1 MACHMQRAMELLGTT
16 VPDARCERLATSLQK
31 MKNSYAQ
38 HDKRKTDRQV
48 IVLDEVPKR
57 AQEVKRVS
65 NRCRALTLRGKPCTF
80 KAVNG
85 SYCKKHTINKAN
97 IVLGKKINV

>member
-1 MACHMQRAMELLGTT
+1 MTCHMQRAMEILGTR
-16 VPDARCERLATSLQK
+16 VVDDRVRRLAGSLQK

-38 HDKRKTDRQV
+38 HDKRKADRQL

-57 AQEVKRVS
+57 VQEAKRTS
-65 NRCRALTLRGKPCTF
+65 NTCKALTLKGKPCTF

-85 SYCKKHTINKAN
+85 CYCKKHTISKAN
-97 IVLGKKINV
+97 IVLGKKVSV